1 MGGSEYYGEARR
13 AFDRALELDST
24 LIEPRVR
31 MTYIYLIEGNSEVAR
46 QEIRRLSRRVPNE
59 PSVHQAASYV
69 YRLSGEYDRAL
80 DAWDRLLKISPTDVV
95 VASYNRARIRIY
107 QHDYG
112 KAEAEI
118 RKGMA
123 FEPHHPLLRAFEA
136 VIDYY
141 KGEIEKATIE
151 LEDVLSKNPDI
162 HGYKVFLAFCYL
174 ARGDRD
180 RAFALVDDLVIA
192 TGYADQDA
200 AYRLATLY
208 ALDGQA
214 GEAIKWLEHSISTG
228 NENYPWFITN
238 PNWDQMREEP
248 RFKALMEKLREKWE
262 KLVESE

>member
-1 MGGSEYYGEARR
+1 
-13 AFDRALELDST
+13 
-24 LIEPRVR
+24 
-31 MTYIYLIEGNSEVAR
+31 
-46 QEIRRLSRRVPNE
+46 
-59 PSVHQAASYV
+59 V

-80 DAWDRLLKISPTDVV
+80 DAWDRLLRISPTDVV

-107 QHDYG
+107 QRDYE
-112 KAEAEI
+112 KAGAEI
-118 RKGMA
+118 KKGMA

-141 KGEIEKATIE
+141 RGEIEKATLE

-180 RAFALVDDLVIA
+180 NAFALVDDQVIE

-208 ALDGQA
+208 ALDGRA
-214 GEAIKWLEHSISTG
+214 DEAIKWLERAISIG
-228 NENYPWFITN
+228 NENYPWFVTN
-238 PNWDQMREEP
+238 PNWDQMREDP
-248 RFKALMEKLREKWE
+248 RFKALMENLREKWE
-262 KLVESE
+262 KLVETE